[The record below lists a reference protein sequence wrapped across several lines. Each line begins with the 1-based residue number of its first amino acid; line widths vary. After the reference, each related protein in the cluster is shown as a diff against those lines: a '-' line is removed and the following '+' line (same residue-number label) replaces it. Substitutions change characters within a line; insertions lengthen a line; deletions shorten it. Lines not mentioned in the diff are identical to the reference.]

1 MTSKFAGAFGQH
13 GELRTMEQFLQCVG
27 RNRFTAAR
35 LGNVGGR
42 MGALET
48 DLGSSQFREFYSLS
62 DGCQSS
68 MGLPSG
74 SLSHAK
80 VPMPGYTSIFSIA
93 TPLLLRWLRT
103 SSMFF
108 TV

>member
-48 DLGSSQFREFYSLS
+48 DLGSSQF
-62 DGCQSS
+62 
-68 MGLPSG
+68 
-74 SLSHAK
+74 
-80 VPMPGYTSIFSIA
+80 
-93 TPLLLRWLRT
+93 
-103 SSMFF
+103 
-108 TV
+108 